1 VALLLGV
8 DRIMDSMRVV
18 TNLLGNCVAVF
29 AVSKWEGA
37 LDTDRAK
44 KMLDGEIAFV
54 EEDEADEGKPKTEA
68 PASEGTSQTGKPSS
82 EGAAPEGA
90 AVEST
95 APEDAEVKTPT
106 K

>member
-1 VALLLGV
+1 
-8 DRIMDSMRVV
+8 M
-18 TNLLGNCVAVF
+18 F

-37 LDTDRAK
+37 LDTVRAK

-54 EEDEADEGKPKTEA
+54 EEDEADEDTSKTETL
-68 PASEGTSQTGKPSS
+68 ASEGTSQTGKPLS

-95 APEDAEVKTPT
+95 APEGAEVRTPT